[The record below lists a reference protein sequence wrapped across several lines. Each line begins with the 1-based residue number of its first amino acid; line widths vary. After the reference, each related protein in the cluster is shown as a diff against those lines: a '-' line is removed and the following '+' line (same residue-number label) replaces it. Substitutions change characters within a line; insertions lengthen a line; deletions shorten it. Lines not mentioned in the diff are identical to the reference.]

1 MGVATVTRI
10 VLECEG
16 AATAAAPARPALI
29 TRDMLAAQFE
39 RLAAWDLDTRDPR
52 CEIAAGHIAGDWRDF
67 DNLCETRLTIDE
79 IEAGEYRMGVY
90 EDPDRVER
98 LAREKHADAL
108 APLVDAAWT
117 AVCGGGR

>member
-1 MGVATVTRI
+1 MTALAI
-10 VLECEG
+10 EG
-16 AATAAAPARPALI
+16 AARAAAPARPAI

-39 RLAAWDLDTRDPR
+39 RLAEWDLETRDPR

-67 DNLCETRLTIDE
+67 DNLCEARLAVDE
-79 IEAGEYRMGVY
+79 IEAGEYRMGVF

-108 APLVDAAWT
+108 AVLVDAAW
-117 AVCGGGR
+117 AALHGGGR